1 MVNHCFKNEEIK
13 PGHSA
18 GLRDIFFRYFS
29 EFVQGGAVIS
39 YSNSEYPKLFTA
51 KTFACDLRLNAIQSL

>member
-13 PGHSA
+13 AGHSA

-29 EFVQGGAVIS
+29 EFVKGISDTVENAEGA
-39 YSNSEYPKLFTA
+39 L
-51 KTFACDLRLNAIQSL
+51 